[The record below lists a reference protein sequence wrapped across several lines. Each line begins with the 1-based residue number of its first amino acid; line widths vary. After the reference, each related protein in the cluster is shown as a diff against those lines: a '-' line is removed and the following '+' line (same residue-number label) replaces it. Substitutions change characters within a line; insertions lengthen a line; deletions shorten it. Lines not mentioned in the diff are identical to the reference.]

1 MKYLY
6 AIVTAT
12 RRDIGIKGTT
22 TELTMS
28 PAPLA
33 CVPGAIRAEERS
45 THFALIQRRF
55 STATLEREALPN
67 GYAFR
72 FAPEA
77 IEEIARFM
85 ENERKCCPF
94 LTFELIAPASADLV
108 WLRMTGP
115 EGTQAFLDAEF
126 GI

>member
-1 MKYLY
+1 MKG
-6 AIVTAT
+6 A
-12 RRDIGIKGTT
+12 T
-22 TELTMS
+22 TEPTIS

-33 CVPGAIRAEERS
+33 CVPDAIRAEERS
-45 THFALIQRRF
+45 THFALIQRLF

-77 IEEIARFM
+77 MEEIARFM
-85 ENERKCCPF
+85 VSERKCCQF
-94 LTFELIAPASADLV
+94 LTFELIAPSSADSV

-115 EGTQAFLDAEF
+115 EGTQAFIEAEF
-126 GI
+126 PI